1 MQMMCEDLQGHAHE
15 IVAEWNRLA
24 RNQPRLGD
32 LPTSYLWDSLPR
44 AVSGILGATL
54 CAPRDRAMQ
63 RELVE
68 AALEHGQDRR
78 ASDIPP
84 DMVFTEYAL
93 LHEAVWHH
101 IQRVEEPKQQ
111 LDTILK
117 VDIGISLAT
126 RASLTG
132 YHHAELAANGSW
144 AAVVDH
150 LVEEALMFNR
160 NN

>member
-1 MQMMCEDLQGHAHE
+1 MCEDLQEHAHE
-15 IVAEWNRLA
+15 IVNEWNRLA
-24 RNQPRLGD
+24 QNQPRLSD
-32 LPTSYLWDSLPR
+32 LPMAYRWDSLPR
-44 AVSGILGATL
+44 AVSGLLGATL

-68 AALEHGQDRR
+68 AALAHGQHRR
-78 ASDIPP
+78 TSDIPP

-93 LHEAVWHH
+93 LHDAVWRH

-111 LDTILK
+111 LEAILK

-132 YHHAELAANGSW
+132 YHHTELKANGAW
-144 AAVVDH
+144 ADVVNH
-150 LVEEALMFNR
+150 LVEEALQFNR